1 MWGRWQQRGP
11 QPPPWPT
18 CFRPDMTVHSFLP
31 AAVPLPCPIIQPG
44 SAQSACTRMHMYKH
58 THTHVHMHV
67 HEHNVHMHVHIHAY
81 EHSACM
87 HTHVCTHTH
96 GSWLEWVAMLPASS
110 MKMPSGG
117 TRGWQQPKDKV
128 YGAGLQAVI
137 SDDTESPKV
146 IGTLEKYHAS

>member
-1 MWGRWQQRGP
+1 MCHLLPQHVRKRPKGRRNQVGELK
-11 QPPPWPT
+11 T
-18 CFRPDMTVHSFLP
+18 NGV
-31 AAVPLPCPIIQPG
+31 G
-44 SAQSACTRMHMYKH
+44 SRFIY
-58 THTHVHMHV
+58 
-67 HEHNVHMHVHIHAY
+67 
-81 EHSACM
+81 
-87 HTHVCTHTH
+87 